1 MTMPALAGVQIM
13 AEQVPVTAQVTPH
26 IVGPMKRATFQQEK
40 PEPIAEALAEF
51 GHLQIGHIPKLRF
64 SAGRTKLGLMKTV
77 IEISF
82 DHYDRFMERC
92 DPACRESEILKR
104 GPKVRPPNGS
114 HYERIVE
121 IHCEMP
127 EAKILLDAAR
137 RVYPVV
143 VSAIGKSISL

>member
-1 MTMPALAGVQIM
+1 
-13 AEQVPVTAQVTPH
+13 
-26 IVGPMKRATFQQEK
+26 
-40 PEPIAEALAEF
+40 
-51 GHLQIGHIPKLRF
+51 
-64 SAGRTKLGLMKTV
+64 MKTL
-77 IEISF
+77 IEISL

-92 DPACRESEILKR
+92 DPACRESEILSK
-104 GPKVRPPNGS
+104 GPIVRAPNGS

-143 VSAIGKSISL
+143 VSAIGKAISLHREL